1 MDKRNS
7 AEAAE
12 SQLGQWVC
20 ESYGAPD
27 GTSEVNRIAGFY
39 RLEAIT
45 AFRPRENRA
54 AEDEAAPSP
63 VNLAA

>member
-7 AEAAE
+7 AEEAE
-12 SQLGQWVC
+12 SQLRQWVC
-20 ESYGAPD
+20 EAYGAPD

-45 AFRPRENRA
+45 AFGPREHRA
-54 AEDEAAPSP
+54 AEDQAAPSTIS
-63 VNLAA
+63 VAA